1 MKSGIIVKE
10 FDMPFNAV
18 CHAITQNIKSAG
30 FLLLHQINTQDIVSK
45 HGIAIRPLKQ
55 FLFFHPTYIDQ
66 IIKQDPL
73 AINEIPVK
81 VVVYDQGDGPCEFS
95 KSGSYPEGV
104 RGRSKDG
111 RGTLIKIIGCFGP
124 LRYGMF
130 LFPAPVTGPPIAAL
144 RQ

>member
-81 VVVYDQGDGPCEFS
+81 VVVYDQGDGRVHVSFPNPVVTLKEYEVDPKMAAELLS
-95 KSGSYPEGV
+95 KSLAV
-104 RGRSKDG
+104 LD
-111 RGTLIKIIGCFGP
+111 L
-124 LRYGMF
+124 
-130 LFPAPVTGPPIAAL
+130 
-144 RQ
+144 